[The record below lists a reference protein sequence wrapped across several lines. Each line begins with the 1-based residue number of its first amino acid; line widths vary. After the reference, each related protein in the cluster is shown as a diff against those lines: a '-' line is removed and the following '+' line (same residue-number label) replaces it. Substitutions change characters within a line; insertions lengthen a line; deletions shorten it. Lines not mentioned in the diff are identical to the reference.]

1 MPDSKQSVKI
11 VEFSS
16 FVLEWDMTM
25 RHEKE
30 TLLKEELR
38 VLAIITRD
46 RLGLTQKEMGRRLAM
61 SESCYSDIETGRTM
75 CSTLTAVLL
84 LEMQEDPRDFL
95 VAVHVKFDMQY
106 DKAMQTV

>member
-1 MPDSKQSVKI
+1 
-11 VEFSS
+11 
-16 FVLEWDMTM
+16 M

-30 TLLKEELR
+30 VLLKEELR
-38 VLAIITRD
+38 VLAITTRD

-84 LEMQEDPRDFL
+84 LELQEDPRRFL
-95 VAVHVKFDMQY
+95 FTVNEKFEDQYEKGMEAV
-106 DKAMQTV
+106 